1 MYRAI
6 ENVLQCVR
14 PGGIIAIAI
23 YNDQG
28 VWSKRWA
35 RVKRFYCGSELGKA
49 VALGTIVPYWVTRG
63 LVSDLIRLRN
73 PTTRY
78 REYRRKRGMSFAN
91 DWVDWLGGWPFEVAK
106 PEAIFRWFQERGYTL
121 LNLTTAGG
129 TMGCNEFVFRRS

>member
-1 MYRAI
+1 
-6 ENVLQCVR
+6 
-14 PGGIIAIAI
+14 
-23 YNDQG
+23 
-28 VWSKRWA
+28 
-35 RVKRFYCGSELGKA
+35 
-49 VALGTIVPYWVTRG
+49 VTRG